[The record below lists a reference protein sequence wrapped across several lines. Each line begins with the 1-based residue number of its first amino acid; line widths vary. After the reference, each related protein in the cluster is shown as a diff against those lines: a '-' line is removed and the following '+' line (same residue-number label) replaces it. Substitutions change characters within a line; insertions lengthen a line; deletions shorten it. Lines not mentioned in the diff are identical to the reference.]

1 MKNLKLITLALFV
14 PLHFFSQGLN
24 FSSAEELS
32 QISEAPSDY
41 GFATDL
47 PAKYSL
53 EKYVPPV
60 QRQVGGTCVGF
71 STFYYALSTMYNIEF
86 NIIKESDKLAHS
98 FDPYFIYSLSYINT
112 DNCDAGLNFKPVF
125 TKLNEIGSKKLFFP
139 PFTSCD
145 EKWTEEKFVN
155 TVSYTQAYSINQ
167 YYKIPIERPNFNE
180 LVKQAIT
187 YRLPVVIGLETTDSM
202 DAYSSSNTSGI
213 GSSGLWTPSANEKG
227 AGGHALCVV
236 GYDNSM
242 YGGSFRIVNS
252 WGKKFG
258 DNGYMWITYDDF
270 KKYTV
275 EAYFMELNENVESRP
290 QFKDGLRTENYRR
303 YGYETSNG
311 SINTYEGQYLSNSN
325 TGYGIWL
332 DENNDTHYIGEF
344 NDGLRNGEFRVINT
358 DGIFRAFYRNT
369 VLVDPPSYGFGQ
381 EDDELLKE
389 QLSATKYFDR
399 LGLEIND
406 IRKSNSSSSNL
417 VKPQGIE

>member
-47 PAKYSL
+47 PTKYSL

-60 QRQVGGTCVGF
+60 KRQVGSTCVGF

-125 TKLNEIGSKKLFFP
+125 TKLNEIGSKKLFYP

-167 YYKIPIERPNFNE
+167 YYKIPIERPDFNE

-187 YRLPVVIGLETTDSM
+187 YKLPVVIGLETTNSM
-202 DAYSSSNTSGI
+202 DPYSSSNTSGI

-242 YGGSFRIVNS
+242 FGGSFRIVNS
-252 WGKKFG
+252 WGERFG

-270 KKYTV
+270 KKVQIKLGTILEV
-275 EAYFMELNENVESRP
+275 KKNEKARMPSLVLKVDFGEDVGIKQSSAQITHYYNKESLIGKQVIGVCNFP
-290 QFKDGLRTENYRR
+290 TKNIAGVVSEVLILGAIEKDGK
-303 YGYETSNG
+303 
-311 SINTYEGQYLSNSN
+311 
-325 TGYGIWL
+325 
-332 DENNDTHYIGEF
+332 
-344 NDGLRNGEFRVINT
+344 V
-358 DGIFRAFYRNT
+358 
-369 VLVDPPSYGFGQ
+369 VLVHPSQ
-381 EDDELLKE
+381 K
-389 QLSATKYFDR
+389 TKN
-399 LGLEIND
+399 GLFIA
-406 IRKSNSSSSNL
+406 
-417 VKPQGIE
+417 